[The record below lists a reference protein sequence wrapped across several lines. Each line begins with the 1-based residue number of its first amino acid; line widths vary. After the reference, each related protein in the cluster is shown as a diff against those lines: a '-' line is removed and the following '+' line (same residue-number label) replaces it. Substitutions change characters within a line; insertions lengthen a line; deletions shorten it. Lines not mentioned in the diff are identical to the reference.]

1 MTLHYLSFR
10 AFAHATEKEEKV
22 RTALSFASG
31 IESIESIEAE
41 GHHGNPIT
49 VLTASLNR
57 AKEIR
62 EFFLR
67 FDEEGREA
75 LLRTIEDRI
84 DDDCNLYLRVDK
96 QDALIGELRVVQG
109 EDVISVRGKVE
120 SYPKRRE
127 RAVENMRK
135 FLECLWGR

>member
-10 AFAHATEKEEKV
+10 AFAHATEKEERV
-22 RTALSFASG
+22 REALSSASG
-31 IESIESIEAE
+31 AKNIESIRAE

-49 VLTASLNR
+49 VLSASLNR

-67 FDEEGREA
+67 FDEEGR
-75 LLRTIEDRI
+75 RTILDTLKDRI
-84 DDDCNLYLRVDK
+84 DDDCNFHLRLDK
-96 QDALIGELRVVQG
+96 QDAFLGELRVVRG

-127 RAVENMRK
+127 SAIQGMKK
-135 FLECLWGR
+135 FLDSLWGR